1 MMIFPD
7 TEKILFKAILAI
19 YFYEEI
25 SRVKVK

>member
-7 TEKILFKAILAI
+7 TEKLSFKAFLAI
-19 YFYEEI
+19 YFYKEI